1 MADSKKENGQDG
13 KGVEIL
19 SLLSEKHQDHLDG
32 LSELMENTDGVY
44 GPFLMEELQRRL
56 ELVVQNFNE
65 DVKALIEGSFKKWK
79 IKDSQLRDLMK
90 GTILKPKS
98 QPKTKKTKDSSAPN
112 FIKNVKFGPIRPK

>member
-13 KGVEIL
+13 KGVEI
-19 SLLSEKHQDHLDG
+19 SALLSEKHQDHLDS
-32 LSELMENTDGVY
+32 LSELMENTGGVY

-56 ELVVQNFNE
+56 ELVVRNFNE
-65 DVKALIEGSFKKWK
+65 EVKALIKGSFKKWK

-90 GTILKPKS
+90 STIPKPKS
-98 QPKTKKTKDSSAPN
+98 QPKTKKTKDSSTPN

>member
-13 KGVEIL
+13 KGVEI
-19 SLLSEKHQDHLDG
+19 SALLSEKHQDHLDG
-32 LSELMENTDGVY
+32 LSELMENTGGVY

-56 ELVVQNFNE
+56 ELVVRNFNE
-65 DVKALIEGSFKKWK
+65 EVKALIKGSFKKWK

-90 GTILKPKS
+90 STIPKPKS
-98 QPKTKKTKDSSAPN
+98 QPKTKKTKDSSTPN